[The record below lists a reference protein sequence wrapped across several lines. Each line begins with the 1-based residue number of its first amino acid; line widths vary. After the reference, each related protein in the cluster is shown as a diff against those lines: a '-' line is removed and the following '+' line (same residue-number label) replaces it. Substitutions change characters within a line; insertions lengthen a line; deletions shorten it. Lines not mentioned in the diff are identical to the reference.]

1 MIDPVSLFYLSRI
14 KEKNPAYYHPH
25 KLSSKLYYL
34 TKKRLVSP
42 ASLQFALFALTAGQC
57 ILDEIRC
64 AFFFFHF
71 TSASALGLVCLEFI
85 YWLNICLFV
94 CLFIKVTF
102 F

>member
-1 MIDPVSLFYLSRI
+1 MTLTRDPVSLFYLSII

-64 AFFFFHF
+64 AFFFFTLLLLLHW
-71 TSASALGLVCLEFI
+71 GLYVLSSFI
-85 YWLNICLFV
+85 G
-94 CLFIKVTF
+94 
-102 F
+102 